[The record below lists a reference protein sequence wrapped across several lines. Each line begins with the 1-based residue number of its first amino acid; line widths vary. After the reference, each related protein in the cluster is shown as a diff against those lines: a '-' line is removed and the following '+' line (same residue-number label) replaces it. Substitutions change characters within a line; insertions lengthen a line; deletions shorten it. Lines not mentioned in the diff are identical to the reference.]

1 MQCCAQV
8 STDKALLVSKCLKLT
23 EDKAERER
31 ELSALNKMNVELK
44 LRCERFDEVKSAARP
59 TSFRRHA
66 HTPTAG
72 GSPSGH
78 RATQQRGCRVRA
90 DGRATAVA
98 CVCAA

>member
-1 MQCCAQV
+1 MQRCAQV

-59 TSFRRHA
+59 PSFRRHA

-72 GSPSGH
+72 GSSSGH
-78 RATQQRGCRVRA
+78 
-90 DGRATAVA
+90 
-98 CVCAA
+98 